1 MSKKIEELKDQI
13 RRERYDSL
21 EADKAWQAKVTAL
34 NNEIAGLKMYIAG
47 LEANIA
53 NINTN
58 PNDGNTIVYQE

>member
-47 LEANIA
+47 LEANI
-53 NINTN
+53 NTN